1 MKREIILYTTA
12 DGKCPI
18 TAFLDSLPDKVFK
31 KITWILNLVA
41 ELENIPSVYFKKLV
55 NTVGIYECR
64 ISFSSNIYRIFCFFY
79 KGSMVVLTHGIMKKT
94 QRIPQDEIRKAEE
107 YKKDFLRRSK

>member
-18 TAFLDSLPDKVFK
+18 SDFFDSLPDKVFK
-31 KITWILNLVA
+31 KITWILNLVS
-41 ELENIPSVYFKKLV
+41 ELDRIPSVYFKKLAAT
-55 NTVGIYECR
+55 NDIYECR
-64 ISFSSNIYRIFCFFY
+64 ISFSSNIYRIFCFFH
-79 KGSMVVLTHGIMKKT
+79 KGSMVILTNGIVKKT
-94 QRIPQDEIRKAEE
+94 QKVPQNEIQKAEE